1 MPGAL
6 DGVRVVDLTHV
17 LNGPF
22 ATMLLAHM
30 GAEVLKIEYGEGDRF
45 RHAWMPLDAS
55 HDGYEFLVVNTNKK
69 GITLNL
75 KHERGREIF
84 LDLVRRSD
92 VVVENFSVGVMDRLG
107 LGYPVLREVNPGI
120 VYASSKGYG
129 EDGPNAQLRANAQTI
144 MGATG
149 WTDVSWSFSGRK
161 GTMPQGIGDEA
172 AGVSMALGVVA
183 ALYARQ
189 QTGKGQKIEVS
200 MQEALLGFM
209 VSNFHTLFEGQAV
222 GAPAK
227 KCADGYVAFHLPDMA
242 DDLWARFAT
251 ELGHPEA
258 IDQDRFATVTARREH
273 YAEWDELVSTWV
285 ASATRDELARV
296 FRVTGISAAP
306 VVSLAEAVEDEHLR
320 DRRAFVPV
328 EDRRAG
334 TVTMLAPWIRFGA
347 TPASIT
353 TSAPEIGEHND
364 EVYGELL
371 GIDDAELERLRAEG
385 VI

>member
-45 RHAWMPLDAS
+45 RHAWMPLDAG

-161 GTMPQGIGDEA
+161 GTIPQGIE
-172 AGVSMALGVVA
+172 
-183 ALYARQ
+183 
-189 QTGKGQKIEVS
+189 
-200 MQEALLGFM
+200 
-209 VSNFHTLFEGQAV
+209 
-222 GAPAK
+222 
-227 KCADGYVAFHLPDMA
+227 
-242 DDLWARFAT
+242 
-251 ELGHPEA
+251 
-258 IDQDRFATVTARREH
+258 
-273 YAEWDELVSTWV
+273 
-285 ASATRDELARV
+285 TR
-296 FRVTGISAAP
+296 P
-306 VVSLAEAVEDEHLR
+306 
-320 DRRAFVPV
+320 
-328 EDRRAG
+328 
-334 TVTMLAPWIRFGA
+334 
-347 TPASIT
+347 PASRWR
-353 TSAPEIGEHND
+353 SVSSPRSMRVNG
-364 EVYGELL
+364 
-371 GIDDAELERLRAEG
+371 RAKG
-385 VI
+385 KRSRSRCR

>member
-1 MPGAL
+1 
-6 DGVRVVDLTHV
+6 VRVIDLTHV

-30 GAEVLKIEYGEGDRF
+30 GAEVLKIEYGDGDRF

-75 KHERGREIF
+75 KHERGRDIF
-84 LDLVRRSD
+84 LELVKRSD

-107 LGYPVLREVNPGI
+107 LGYPVLREVNPAI
-120 VYASSKGYG
+120 IYASSKAYG
-129 EDGPNAQLRANAQTI
+129 EDGPNAQLRGNAQTI
-144 MGATG
+144 MAATG
-149 WTDVSWSFSGRK
+149 WTDVSWSFAERK

-183 ALYARQ
+183 ALYAREK
-189 QTGKGQKIEVS
+189 TGEGQKIEVS

-227 KCADGYVAFHLPDMA
+227 QCADGFVAFHLPDMT
-242 DDLWARFAT
+242 DDLWKRFAT
-251 ELGHPEA
+251 ELGHSEA
-258 IDQDRFATVTARREH
+258 IRDDRFATVTARREN
-273 YAEWDELVSTWV
+273 YAEWDELISEWV
-285 ASATRDELARV
+285 RSATRDELARV

-306 VVSLAEAVEDEHLR
+306 IVTLDEALEDEHLR

-328 EDRRAG
+328 DDRRAG

-347 TPASIT
+347 TPASIA
-353 TSAPEIGEHND
+353 TSAPEMGEHND
-364 EVYGELL
+364 QVYGGLL
-371 GIDDAELERLRAEG
+371 GIDDADRARLRTEG